1 MTRDDGL
8 HGARLSAHDRLAP
21 FRSVWRNRALRR
33 VQASWVGSYTGDGII
48 AVAFGV
54 LAYNAGGPKGVALL
68 IAAQMLPAAALAPV
82 VSAATRGVHR
92 ERLVLAIDAVRA
104 LVAATAA
111 ALDAVHIPNAYL
123 VVLAAV
129 SMTATVVSSPARRAL
144 APLFVQSPA
153 ELTAVGVVSSVAQA
167 AALTAGPIIAAVLY
181 LAADTSSVLGA
192 AALVLAAVVVAELS
206 LPSTSDV
213 AIRPPSTRRA
223 LGLAEG
229 FRAVRLNAQ
238 LKLVAAMFV
247 AKNLARGAVNVLVVV
262 VPLELLGLEPSA
274 VGWLS
279 AMIGVG
285 GIIGG
290 IAATSLVGRS
300 RMAGP
305 MALGLGFWALPLLVL
320 GAVPTFAVALVGLA
334 VVGCANTFT
343 DVAGYTLIARSA
355 RDDLLTRVL
364 GFHEGMRALS
374 ITAGSAITAGLID
387 LMGTET
393 TIVVVGVAIGA
404 MAAAGALWRTVEVR
418 SSIDHDDLVLLRS
431 HPFFGWLPPVALERV
446 AFTMERRELPA
457 GGVLLRQG
465 DEGDRA
471 YLVAEGELVVDKDG
485 VEIGKVGPGEI
496 VGEIALLRAAPRMA
510 TARAL
515 VPTRLLA
522 IDRDEFLAAATGG
535 SAAREAADGLIEERL
550 AVADASGGGTQ
561 SR

>member
-1 MTRDDGL
+1 VKRGDGPDP
-8 HGARLSAHDRLAP
+8 AQPSPHDRLAP
-21 FRSVWRNRALRR
+21 FRSVWRNRALR
-33 VQASWVGSYTGDGII
+33 QIQTSWAGSYTGDAII

-68 IAAQMLPAAALAPV
+68 VAAQMLPAAALAPI
-82 VSAATRGVHR
+82 VSAATRGVER
-92 ERLVLAIDAVRA
+92 ERLVLAIDSLRA
-104 LVAATAA
+104 LVAAAAA
-111 ALDAVHIPNAYL
+111 ALAAVHVPNGYL

-129 SMTATVVSSPARRAL
+129 SMTAAVVSSPARRAL
-144 APLFVQSPA
+144 APLLVQSPA
-153 ELTAVGVVSSVAQA
+153 ELTAVGVVSSVVQA
-167 AALTAGPIIAAVLY
+167 AALTAGPIIAGVLY
-181 LAADTSSVLGA
+181 LTTDTWSVLAA
-192 AALVLAAVVVAELS
+192 AALVLAGVVIVELG

-213 AIRPPSTRRA
+213 AIRPPSARRA

-247 AKNLARGAVNVLVVV
+247 VKNLARGAVNVLVVV
-262 VPLELLGLEPSA
+262 VPLQLLGLEPAA

-285 GIIGG
+285 GIVGG
-290 IAATSLVGRS
+290 VAASSLVGRS

-305 MALGLGFWALPLLVL
+305 MALGLVFWALPLLVL
-320 GAVPTFAVALVGLA
+320 GLVPTFVVALVGLV
-334 VVGCANTFT
+334 VVGGGNTLT

-387 LMGTET
+387 LVGTET
-393 TIVVVGVAIGA
+393 TLVVLAVAIGV
-404 MAAAGALWRTVEVR
+404 MAGAGALWRKVEVR
-418 SSIDHDDLVLLRS
+418 SSVDHGDLLLLRS
-431 HPFFGWLPPVALERV
+431 HPLFGWLPPMALERV
-446 AFTMERRELPA
+446 AFTMEQLDLPS

-465 DEGDRA
+465 DPGDRA
-471 YLVAEGELVVDKDG
+471 YIVADGELVVDKDG
-485 VEIGKVGPGEI
+485 IEIGRVGPGAV

-510 TARAL
+510 TATAF

-522 IDRDEFLAAATGG
+522 IDREEFLAAATGG
-535 SAAREAADGLIEERL
+535 SAAREAADDLVEERL
-550 AVADASGGGTQ
+550 AVADASVARMQ